1 MAERPMNELTLEE
14 YLAALA
20 GDAPAPGGGSAAALA
35 GALAAA
41 SGEMVASFTV
51 GKKKYAEVE
60 DEMREHLEA
69 IGALRAELTALVQM
83 DAEVYSMVRLAYGMP
98 SSSALIKTAREEAI
112 RISLRGAAE
121 VPLALARYCAELAPH
136 LPPLAAKGNQNLV
149 SDVGVA
155 AALCRA
161 AFDCAALNVEVN
173 LALMT
178 DTEFALRARMT
189 LDALREP
196 THRTCDRV
204 WAQVMAVVTGD

>member
-1 MAERPMNELTLEE
+1 MTERTMSELRVEQ

-41 SGEMVASFTV
+41 CAEMVASFTV

-60 DEMREHLEA
+60 AEMREHLEA
-69 IGALRAELTALVQM
+69 ISALRAELTEFVQGDVDSYM
-83 DAEVYSMVRLAYGMP
+83 AVRLAHMLP
-98 SSSALIKTAREEAI
+98 KKNRVTKAARDEAI
-112 RISLRGAAE
+112 QISLRGAAE
-121 VPLALARYCAELAPH
+121 VPLALARLCAQLAPH
-136 LPPLAAKGNQNLV
+136 LPPLAAKGNQNLIC
-149 SDVGVA
+149 DVGVA

-173 LALMT
+173 LALLT

-204 WAQVMAVVTGD
+204 RAQVMAVVTGD